1 MSVNRKLDVI
11 RFDVFV
17 HVEIAKKRAQDLY
30 NHRPL
35 DLVQIDLCI
44 RNRKVLSCV
53 ILHML
58 MKHYTEEI
66 AKNDTLLQA
75 KDRDLNDV
83 DFSFKRHFPMF
94 KLLHDVY
101 MSGVGLSED
110 QLDKLVQENSSE
122 SLRQLIEWH
131 PKQLRG

>member
-1 MSVNRKLDVI
+1 MSVNLKLDVI

-30 NHRPL
+30 DHRSL
-35 DLVQIDLCI
+35 DLVQIDLDI

-58 MKHYTEEI
+58 MRHYKEQI
-66 AKNDTLLQA
+66 VKNDELLEVVN
-75 KDRDLNDV
+75 RDLNDV

-94 KLLHDVY
+94 KLIHDVY

-110 QLDKLVQENSSE
+110 QLDKLVQENSPD

-131 PKQLRG
+131 PRKLRG